1 MFGPLR
7 FVNPDGRREVEITVT
22 RYIAQPFV
30 LFPIPALGDNRSV
43 QGGTKIRVRL
53 NTVHLIILM
62 TMSLFLDLWLGL
74 TDARLG

>member
-1 MFGPLR
+1 MRKEANG
-7 FVNPDGRREVEITVT
+7 
-22 RYIAQPFV
+22 
-30 LFPIPALGDNRSV
+30 
-43 QGGTKIRVRL
+43 VRL